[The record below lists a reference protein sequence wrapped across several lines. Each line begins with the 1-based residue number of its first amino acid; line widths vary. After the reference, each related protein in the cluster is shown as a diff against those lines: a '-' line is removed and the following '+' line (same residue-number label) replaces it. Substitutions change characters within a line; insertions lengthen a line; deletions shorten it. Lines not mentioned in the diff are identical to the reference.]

1 MTSSTPADGT
11 SGNPDNRH
19 KNTSTSAEYA
29 LRAVLLMAQRG
40 QLTVG
45 ELARELDIA
54 PSTAHRVLANC
65 RRTGFV
71 RQDSH
76 GGPYVIG
83 PALHEIA
90 LTVSSS
96 RNLRDAAAPVL
107 ADLHERYDETVVF
120 YVLEGKYVRV
130 VQALPG
136 SRSRTLAP
144 TLGRLFPAHCT
155 AGGKALLSRESPEE
169 LERRFPGGLLA
180 SYTERSITDW
190 SALLE
195 ELARVHK
202 RGWAVSVGEF
212 DASTT
217 GLAVPVVLS
226 TGAVIGSV
234 GVVGYMSWLQTR
246 AEIEALAPAL
256 IAAADAITTRMRG

>member
-1 MTSSTPADGT
+1 MTSSNPPNGT
-11 SGNPDNRH
+11 GGKPSNH
-19 KNTSTSAEYA
+19 KNTSTSADYA
-29 LRAVLLMAQRG
+29 LRTVLLIAQRG
-40 QLTVG
+40 QLAVS
-45 ELARELDIA
+45 ELARELAIA

-65 RRTGFV
+65 RRAGFV

-90 LTVSSS
+90 LTVSGS
-96 RNLRDAAAPVL
+96 RNMRDAAAPVL
-107 ADLHERYDETVVF
+107 ADLHERYDETFVF
-120 YVLEGKYVRV
+120 YVLEGKDVRV

-169 LERRFPGGLLA
+169 LERRYPGRQLA
-180 SYTERSITDW
+180 PFTDRSITDW
-190 SALLE
+190 PTLLD

-212 DASTT
+212 DSSTT

-226 TGAVIGSV
+226 SGAAIGSL
-234 GVVGYMSWLQTR
+234 GVVGYVSWLQTR
-246 AEIEALAPAL
+246 AEIDALTPAL
-256 IAAADAITTRMRG
+256 IAAADAITARMRN